1 MKQLRVLRDQILGE
15 ADIDARNALMQQ
27 VFEIH
32 MDNLWS
38 IGLVVDDPRFGQLKI
53 VKNRVRNVPTS
64 SISGEWYPMVPASWF
79 INE

>member
-1 MKQLRVLRDQILGE
+1 MRGATGSVWGE
-15 ADIDARNALMQQ
+15 ADEETRNALMQQ

-64 SISGEWYPMVPASWF
+64 SISASG
-79 INE
+79 IPG